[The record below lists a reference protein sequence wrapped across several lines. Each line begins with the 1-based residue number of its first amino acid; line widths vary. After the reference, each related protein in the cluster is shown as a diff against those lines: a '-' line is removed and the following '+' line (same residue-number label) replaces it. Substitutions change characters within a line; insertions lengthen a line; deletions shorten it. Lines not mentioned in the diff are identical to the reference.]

1 MSEPQTRPP
10 RGPHRGP
17 VMAGEKAKNFKGS
30 SKKLLAYLRP
40 FWVPMI
46 FVMVFAAA
54 STVFSIAGPKVLAKA
69 TDELAAGLM
78 RMVTGEAGGID
89 FGYIGVVLLVLGGIY
104 LLSAGFS
111 YAQGFIMAGVSA
123 DVSYGLR
130 DAIEKKINKLPL
142 SYFHRVSQGDV
153 LSRITND
160 VDTLTNSLNQSITQL
175 ITSVC
180 TLVGVLIMMLSI
192 SWQLTL
198 VALCII
204 PVSLAFVM
212 VIVKFSQK
220 HFKNQ
225 QKYLGTVNGQVE
237 EMYGGHLI
245 VKAFG
250 REEKAVEAF
259 ERENEKLYNAGWK
272 SQFLSGLMMPVMNF
286 VGNLGYVV
294 ICMVGA
300 SMAAGGTMTIGGIQ
314 AFIQY
319 VRSFTQPINQL
330 ANISNQLQMT
340 VAAAERIF
348 QFLGEAEEPEEA
360 PKLQT
365 KDLDLR
371 GDIVFDHVQFGY
383 EDSEDLVIR
392 DFSATVKAG
401 QKVAIVGPTGAG
413 KTTMVKLL
421 MRFHD
426 LKGGQ
431 ITLDGH
437 PITDFSRTDLR
448 SQFGMVLQDAWL
460 YSGSILEN
468 IRYGKLTAT
477 DEEVVQAAKTAQA
490 DHFIRT
496 LPGGY
501 QMELNEEAS
510 NVSQGQKQLLTI
522 ARAVLADSK
531 VMILDEATSSVD
543 TRTEVL
549 IQKAMDN
556 LMKGRTS
563 FIIAHRL
570 STIREADLI
579 LCLKDGDIVEQGTHQ
594 ELMEKNGFY
603 AELYNSQFEASKEE
617 QAS

>member
-1 MSEPQTRPP
+1 MSEPSRAPHG
-10 RGPHRGP
+10 GPHRGP

-437 PITDFSRTDLR
+437 PITAFSRTDLR